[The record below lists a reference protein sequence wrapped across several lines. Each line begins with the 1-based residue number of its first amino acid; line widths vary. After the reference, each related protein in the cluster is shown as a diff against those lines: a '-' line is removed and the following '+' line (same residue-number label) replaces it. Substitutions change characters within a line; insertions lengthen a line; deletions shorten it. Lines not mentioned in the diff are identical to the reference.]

1 MLFFVVLYDSYPKDC
16 SAFDTGDALRK
27 NMSVFWYAISVTVA
41 IPLDGMMKI
50 YLENVNKGRKN
61 R

>member
-16 SAFDTGDALRK
+16 SVFDTGDALRK

-50 YLENVNKGRKN
+50 YLENVNKGREN